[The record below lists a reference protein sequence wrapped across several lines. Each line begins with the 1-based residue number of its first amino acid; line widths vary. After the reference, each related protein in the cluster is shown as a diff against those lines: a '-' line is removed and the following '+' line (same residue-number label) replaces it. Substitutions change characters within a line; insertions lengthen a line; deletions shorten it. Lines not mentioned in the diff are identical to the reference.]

1 MMMTMM
7 PGRRIGPV
15 TAITPE
21 LIAFSCHLLIA
32 IACMTLQVM
41 GGEAPDSPSGAL
53 EAITGT
59 MMFAPYA
66 VLCGECHT
74 VSSCLEGLFISIVSI
89 SCDGRMHGQSNSGRQ
104 DRIVWQ
110 GIRLAQFGLPQMRD
124 EARNMAP
131 HLWPLVTRLH
141 DLFWSVANRRQRIH
155 QTNVTPEMVQAVCQA
170 FLEQP
175 V

>member
-1 MMMTMM
+1 M
-7 PGRRIGPV
+7 
-15 TAITPE
+15 A
-21 LIAFSCHLLIA
+21 
-32 IACMTLQVM
+32 LQVM

-89 SCDGRMHGQSNSGRQ
+89 SCNGRMHGQSKSGRQ
-104 DRIVWQ
+104 DRVVWQ
-110 GIRLAQFGLPQMRD
+110 GIRLAQFGAPQMRD
-124 EARNMAP
+124 AANVAP
-131 HLWPLVTRLH
+131 HLWPLVTQLH
-141 DLFWSVANRRQRIH
+141 DLFWSTNNNSRQRIH
-155 QTNVTPEMVQAVCQA
+155 QADVTPKKVQAVCQA
-170 FLEQP
+170 FLEQT